1 MSRHIG
7 EERHTGLWGTTPPIP
22 APTPAERTT
31 TPAPPPEYATPE
43 PVTTAPEQAR
53 TAPEQARTAP
63 EQARTAPERAR
74 TAPEYATA
82 TPEFD
87 AVATTP
93 ALDTPAR
100 ATPRPAPRRPEHRTP
115 TPTEQS
121 TSDEPTERDF
131 LIPAEGLT
139 AQQRKHALT
148 KLETYLVGK
157 HEHMVGFQG
166 NQDLG
171 HAQQDL
177 GRFLDFHLNNV
188 GDPFQQGNYKPNT
201 KAVERAVLDRYAEL
215 WRAEWPYDGK
225 NPESYWGYVLT
236 MGSTEGNLYALATAR
251 DYLSGRKLIGDPGG
265 SNPQMVYV
273 QAAPPARS
281 APAARVGGAPAADP
295 RNAYRPVAFYSE
307 DTHYSVIKAVRT
319 LAIDTFGAIGT
330 AEYPD
335 QCPLG
340 GRWPLEVPSKGGPDG
355 SGEIDVD
362 KLERLVA
369 FFAERGHPILLLLN
383 FGTTFKGA
391 YDNIEKV
398 ATRLVPLFRRHGLL
412 EREIEFEPGRTDRRR
427 GFWVHVDGALGA
439 GIMPFLRHAAEED
452 EHSELAV
459 ALRRELKGK
468 VPEFDFGLRVDG
480 VDVVGSLV
488 MSGHKWAGAPFPCG
502 IFMTK
507 NKFRVEPAAT
517 PAYTGSPDTT
527 FAGSR
532 NGLSPLVLWNHLASR
547 SVRGHAAEA
556 VAALRRTRYLES
568 ALRELEDRL
577 DREDRL
583 PEGGLFV
590 DRSPMALTVRFR
602 RPNDEIIA
610 KWSLSCQP
618 MPTATGGVRHFAH
631 VFAMPSLTEEK
642 IDLFMEDLFAE
653 GAFTHPEIPLPEPTT
668 SATAFA
674 ADVQPLAL
682 VPMTGRGFQ

>member
-1 MSRHIG
+1 M
-7 EERHTGLWGTTPPIP
+7 
-22 APTPAERTT
+22 
-31 TPAPPPEYATPE
+31 
-43 PVTTAPEQAR
+43 
-53 TAPEQARTAP
+53 
-63 EQARTAPERAR
+63 
-74 TAPEYATA
+74 
-82 TPEFD
+82 D
-87 AVATTP
+87 AG
-93 ALDTPAR
+93 
-100 ATPRPAPRRPEHRTP
+100 
-115 TPTEQS
+115 
-121 TSDEPTERDF
+121 EPTDLDF
-131 LIPAEGLT
+131 VIPAEGLT
-139 AQQRKHALT
+139 AQQRKRALT
-148 KLETYLVGK
+148 LLETHLVGR
-157 HEHMVGFQG
+157 HEHMIGFQG

-171 HAQQDL
+171 NAQPDL
-177 GRFLDFHLNNV
+177 ARFLDFHLNNV
-188 GDPFQQGNYKPNT
+188 GDPFQQGNYQPNT
-201 KAVERAVLDRYAEL
+201 KVVERAVLDRYAAL
-215 WRAEWPYDGK
+215 WRAEWPYDAD
-225 NPESYWGYVLT
+225 NPDSYWGYVLT
-236 MGSTEGNLYALATAR
+236 MGSTEGNLYALASAR
-251 DYLSGRKLIGDPGG
+251 DYLSGRKLIGEPGG
-265 SNPQMVYV
+265 GSEQMVFV
-273 QAAPPARS
+273 QAAPPAR
-281 APAARVGGAPAADP
+281 AAVPEARNGDSPTVDP

-330 AEYPD
+330 TEYPD
-335 QCPLG
+335 QCPIG
-340 GRWPLEVPSKGGPDG
+340 DRWPLEVPSKGGPDG

-362 KLERLVA
+362 KLEALVR

-398 ATRLVPLFRRHGLL
+398 AARLVPIFRRHGLL
-412 EREIEFEPGRTDRRR
+412 EREIEFEPGHTDRRR

-452 EHSELAV
+452 PNSELNL

-468 VPEFDFGLRVDG
+468 VPEFDFGLRVEG

-488 MSGHKWAGAPFPCG
+488 MSGHKWAGSPFPCG
-502 IFMTK
+502 VFMTK

-532 NGLSPLVLWNHLASR
+532 NGLSPLVLWNHLASK
-547 SVRGHAAEA
+547 SVRGHATAA

-568 ALRELEDRL
+568 SLRELEDRL

-602 RPNDEIIA
+602 RPSDEVIA

-618 MPTATGGVRHFAH
+618 MCTNAGELRHYAH

-653 GAFTHPEIPLPEPTT
+653 GAFEHHELPRPAPT
-668 SATAFA
+668 SAAIAFA
-674 ADVQPLAL
+674 ADVHPLAL
-682 VPMTGRGFQ
+682 VPTTGRGFQ

>member
-7 EERHTGLWGTTPPIP
+7 EERHTDLWAGTSPAP
-22 APTPAERTT
+22 APTPAERRTPPTPPEFDHTPPEANQTPPAFTTATT
-31 TPAPPPEYATPE
+31 TPTHS
-43 PVTTAPEQAR
+43 TT
-53 TAPEQARTAP
+53 
-63 EQARTAPERAR
+63 
-74 TAPEYATA
+74 
-82 TPEFD
+82 
-87 AVATTP
+87 TTP
-93 ALDTPAR
+93 SPT
-100 ATPRPAPRRPEHRTP
+100 TTP
-115 TPTEQS
+115 TPPPTPRRSERPSPQHTTPERVAPTPPEPS
-121 TSDEPTERDF
+121 TWDEPTDRDF
-131 LIPAEGLT
+131 VIPADGLT

-166 NQDLG
+166 NQDMG

-177 GRFLDFHLNNV
+177 ARFLDFHLNNV
-188 GDPFQQGNYKPNT
+188 GDPFQQGNYMPNT
-201 KAVERAVLDRYAEL
+201 KVVERAVLDRYAEL
-215 WRAEWPYDGK
+215 WRAEWPYDAK
-225 NPESYWGYVLT
+225 NPDSYWGYVLT

-265 SNPQMVYV
+265 VNPQMVYV
-273 QAAPPARS
+273 QAATPAS
-281 APAARVGGAPAADP
+281 AVPTARDGAAPTADP

-330 AEYPD
+330 AEYPN
-335 QCPLG
+335 QCPIAD
-340 GRWPLEVPSKGGPDG
+340 RWPLEVPSKGGPDG

-362 KLERLVA
+362 KLEQLVR

-391 YDNIEKV
+391 YDNVEKV
-398 ATRLVPLFRRHGLL
+398 AARLVPIFRRHGLL
-412 EREIEFEPGRTDRRR
+412 ERDIEFEPGRTDRRR

-439 GIMPFLRHAAEED
+439 GIMPFLRCAAEED
-452 EHSELAV
+452 PHSELAM

-468 VPEFDFGLRVDG
+468 VPEFDFGLRVEG

-502 IFMTK
+502 VFMTK

-532 NGLSPLVLWNHLASR
+532 NGLSPLVLWNHLAAK
-547 SVRGHAAEA
+547 SVRGHATAA

-583 PEGGLFV
+583 PEGGLYV

-618 MPTATGGVRHFAH
+618 MHTNAGELRQYAH
-631 VFAMPSLTEEK
+631 VFAMPHLAEEK
-642 IDLFMEDLFAE
+642 IDQFMEDLFAE
-653 GAFTHPEIPLPEPTT
+653 NAFPTHNIPGPAPTT
-668 SATAFA
+668 TATTFA
-674 ADVQPLAL
+674 PDVQPLAL
-682 VPMTGRGFQ
+682 VPTTGRGFQ